1 MNHTKNGGGGRDR
14 TDDLKLAKLP
24 LSQLSY
30 APDRKMVG
38 LGRLELPTSRLSGV
52 RSNRAEL
59 QARMIGPCP
68 AQTYI
73 LGNPKNILFR
83 SGKLE
88 RDTKTAADISAL
100 SIVKV

>member
-1 MNHTKNGGGGRDR
+1 
-14 TDDLKLAKLP
+14 
-24 LSQLSY
+24 
-30 APDRKMVG
+30 V
-38 LGRLELPTSRLSGV
+38 
-52 RSNRAEL
+52 
-59 QARMIGPCP
+59 IGPCP